1 MTPCRRDGALGS
13 GCGPREQGAPPNLR
27 GDRPAHGKDSNASL
41 HPVPSVRAPD
51 SWSPQSL
58 SGPVLCWER
67 VWGIPGA
74 PSSLPSGSSVSPLG
88 FLSPTSGLP
97 GVPLPGGP
105 GCASGSCDRRRKL
118 RRNNSTPAFSAGG
131 DESSSLFP
139 QLRGPQATSPPR
151 TGGRRAKPRARRSPT
166 SGSIQSSRVP
176 GGGVT
181 SLSRSWPLRPDTVP
195 VAEPLAARP
204 KAGVA
209 AAVQVS
215 HQSCA
220 RRMWGARRAGYS
232 APPGSPRRDGVR
244 GTASGRVRAGAPGG
258 GGGGGRELLPAP
270 GARVRHHLA
279 LRLRQDWS
287 DVAAPPPTPPPP
299 PTTLPSRPAPPR
311 RRSQCGAAASRERR
325 PLKGNAA
332 PFPRPG
338 STPGTP
344 EAPPARAPRAACP
357 GP

>member
-118 RRNNSTPAFSAGG
+118 RRNNSTPAFLLEGMKVLVSSHNFGAPRQLPPRGPAAAPPSPVPGARLPRGPYKAHGSPAAESHRCPAPGPCAPTRSPSPSRSPPAPKQGWQPRFRCLIKAARGGCGGRAELATRLRPGARGATGCAGQRAGG
-131 DESSSLFP
+131 CA
-139 QLRGPQATSPPR
+139 R
-151 TGGRRAKPRARRSPT
+151 GRRRRPRAP
-166 SGSIQSSRVP
+166 
-176 GGGVT
+176 
-181 SLSRSWPLRPDTVP
+181 
-195 VAEPLAARP
+195 A
-204 KAGVA
+204 
-209 AAVQVS
+209 
-215 HQSCA
+215 CA
-220 RRMWGARRAGYS
+220 RSSGQTSFSPSVAPGLVRRRRPPTHPAPSSDYPPL
-232 APPGSPRRDGVR
+232 PPGSPAPPIPVR
-244 GTASGRVRAGAPGG
+244 GGRFQG
-258 GGGGGRELLPAP
+258 
-270 GARVRHHLA
+270 
-279 LRLRQDWS
+279 
-287 DVAAPPPTPPPP
+287 T
-299 PTTLPSRPAPPR
+299 
-311 RRSQCGAAASRERR
+311 AAA
-325 PLKGNAA
+325 
-332 PFPRPG
+332 
-338 STPGTP
+338 
-344 EAPPARAPRAACP
+344 
-357 GP
+357 